1 MEEFERERLG
11 EVCVAVERW
20 KNSVASV
27 SVSSSSIDDRSL
39 LADVRVLGIMDTV
52 FSSFSLS
59 LFRFVEAVSKSE
71 CRAVVKDSNMGLMTN
86 LLVP

>member
-1 MEEFERERLG
+1 M
-11 EVCVAVERW
+11 AVERW

-27 SVSSSSIDDRSL
+27 SASSSWIDDGSL
-39 LADVRVLGIMDTV
+39 LAGIGVLGTEDTV

-59 LFRFVEAVSKSE
+59 VLRFVEAVSKSE
-71 CRAVVKDSNMGLMTN
+71 CRAVIKESSMGLMTN